1 MPETGEPKLWK
12 EHINRAGWKEPE
24 HTAFGK
30 GCPQSR
36 AEELLTGG
44 GQKGENG

>member
-1 MPETGEPKLWK
+1 M
-12 EHINRAGWKEPE
+12 
-24 HTAFGK
+24 AFGK